1 MRGLIFG
8 ILTCLILER
17 ASALLPG
24 LKVAHTARKC
34 RSALPAS
41 TQDKIMSSY
50 LAEQRV
56 LQRERRE
63 ERTRQEYFDE
73 INALV
78 DGVHPSFNRLT
89 EPHFWEQFSRGLTI
103 ASDPGTATIEAK
115 FPGVLGSHVKESMLL
130 NGGDVDTAL
139 DHLKKRGYSGVENVD
154 WQKVGVDLQALANT
168 MEALKAAGWP
178 PVFVLMFDEAWR
190 LLEGLFSVMQPLL
203 GEDCELEASLYGW
216 ALEPPTLTPEGELEK
231 VGGNFGQPHRDFPY
245 DQCHL
250 EDGSPSVV
258 SVWIPFV
265 QASLDNGCMY
275 VVPRENDPLF
285 DQPDDKFHLTPTLRP
300 FPYSHVRPLNT
311 GAGSVLMW
319 NTCTIHWGSS
329 CSPAEYLGEGEESRK
344 SIAMSFRVPQ
354 SKQAMREKEWDQYG
368 RLPFTQ
374 MEIAKGIP
382 LAERMKLCL
391 RGLKMYSVWHP
402 EFHGFDK
409 ALVTARQ

>member
-1 MRGLIFG
+1 MLAFIVFVV
-8 ILTCLILER
+8 LYASLER
-17 ASALLPG
+17 ALALVPSL
-24 LKVAHTARKC
+24 
-34 RSALPAS
+34 RSASRVSRVHSLRAS
-41 TQDKIMSSY
+41 TQDRIMSAY
-50 LAEQRV
+50 LAEQRA

-78 DGVHPSFNRLT
+78 EGQHPSYEKLCST
-89 EPHFWEQFSRGLTI
+89 EFWEQFSRGLSPI
-103 ASDPGTATIEAK
+103 ASDPSTATIDAK
-115 FPGVLGSHVKESMLL
+115 YPGILGSHVTESILL

-154 WQKVGVDLQALANT
+154 WLMVGVDLQALADT
-168 MEALKAAGWP
+168 MESLKAAGWP

-190 LLEGLFSVMQPLL
+190 LLEGLFSVLEPIL
-203 GEDCELEASLYGW
+203 GDGCELEASLYGW
-216 ALEPPTLTPEGELEK
+216 ALEPPSLTAEGELEK

-265 QASLDNGCMY
+265 KASLDNGCMY

-285 DQPDDKFHLTPTLRP
+285 DKPQDKYHLTPTQRP

-311 GAGSVLMW
+311 GAGTVLMW

-354 SKQAMREKEWDQYG
+354 SVQAMREKEWDQYG
-368 RLPFTQ
+368 RLPFTRE
-374 MEIAKGIP
+374 EIAKGIP
-382 LAERMKLCL
+382 MHERMKLCL

-409 ALVTARQ
+409 ALVTAK